1 MDDKQ
6 QKARAPSQWARFL
19 HFGGAA
25 FLVRSSSDEC
35 FLLLFEAITIA
46 AHLTVFNL
54 LERQAKH
61 AVRGSSRICTG
72 ASGVGEV
79 LFELIYKIRGAFE
92 ELRYLTKCLKFRF
105 ITQRTICRTTTTGSG
120 ISA

>member
-1 MDDKQ
+1 MGTLSPFW
-6 QKARAPSQWARFL
+6 R
-19 HFGGAA
+19 GAA
-25 FLVRSSSDEC
+25 FLVRSSFYGC
-35 FLLLFEAITIA
+35 FLLLLVEAITIA